1 MISKHLLT
9 HLIHL
14 ANSTPG
20 WLVSTAGVL
29 EPRFRDRKTTAMSTI
44 AANDKAAP
52 PQAATTAAT
61 GNESSFAF
69 GGGLGGGGDGLRSG
83 GGGLGDG
90 VGGLGDGGGGL
101 GGGGLGGGGGGL
113 GGGGAVVTVGTDS
126 TVTPS
131 AVEASAVVASAVAT
145 VAWTAA
151 ESVVIMMKSRMT
163 EPEVT
168 VTVTALHSTPAM
180 VAMAH
185 STAAFLVAS

>member
-1 MISKHLLT
+1 M
-9 HLIHL
+9 IHL
-14 ANSTPG
+14 AISTPG
-20 WLVSTAGVL
+20 WLVGTAGVL
-29 EPRFRDRKTTAMSTI
+29 DPRFRDRKTTAMSTI

-61 GNESSFAF
+61 GNESSFTF
-69 GGGLGGGGDGLRSG
+69 GGRLGGGGDGLRG
-83 GGGLGDG
+83 GGGGVDG
-90 VGGLGDGGGGL
+90 

-168 VTVTALHSTPAM
+168 VTVTALHSTPAT

>member
-1 MISKHLLT
+1 M
-9 HLIHL
+9 IHL
-14 ANSTPG
+14 AISTPG
-20 WLVSTAGVL
+20 WLVGTAGVL
-29 EPRFRDRKTTAMSTI
+29 DPRFRDRKTTAMSTI

-90 VGGLGDGGGGL
+90 
-101 GGGGLGGGGGGL
+101 GGGL

-131 AVEASAVVASAVAT
+131 AVEASAVVAIAVAT

-168 VTVTALHSTPAM
+168 VTVTALHSTPAI